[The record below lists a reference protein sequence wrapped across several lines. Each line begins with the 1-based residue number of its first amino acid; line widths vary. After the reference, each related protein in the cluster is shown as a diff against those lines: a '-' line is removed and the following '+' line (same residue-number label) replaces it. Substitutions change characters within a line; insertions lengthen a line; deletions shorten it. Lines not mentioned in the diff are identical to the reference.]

1 MTPSGY
7 RRGVGY
13 HEVSPPARL
22 RGLAECLWTSPG
34 PRQTRVLPDGCMDL
48 IDLDGEVLV
57 AGPDTGPHLSEQRAL
72 ATGLRFRPGALPR
85 LLGVPAA
92 ELCNQRVPLRELR
105 PELSGA
111 PLLTA
116 AARLLTTEPSAAT
129 APWALPL
136 LAEVTARL
144 GAGVAVS
151 TVADETGYSARNL
164 QRQCLAVYGYGPAM
178 LRRVLRFRRAIEFLR
193 AGAATADAAARAG
206 YADQSHLYRE
216 VRDLAGVPPAR
227 LYSAANRSTEVPS
240 GSVTVA

>member
-1 MTPSGY
+1 
-7 RRGVGY
+7 
-13 HEVSPPARL
+13 
-22 RGLAECLWTSPG
+22 
-34 PRQTRVLPDGCMDL
+34 MDL
-48 IDLDGEVLV
+48 IDLDGEIVV
-57 AGPDTGPHLSEQRAL
+57 AGPDTTAYVSRQRSA
-72 ATGLRFRPGALPR
+72 AAGVRFRPGVLPR

-92 ELCNQRVPLRELR
+92 ELRNQRVPLTELR
-105 PELSGA
+105 PGLSGA

-116 AARLLTTEPSAAT
+116 AGRLLTTEPSTAT

-144 GAGVAVS
+144 GAGAAVH

-178 LRRVLRFRRAIEFLR
+178 LRRILRFRRAIEFLR
-193 AGAATADAAARAG
+193 AGALTADAAARAG
-206 YADQSHLYRE
+206 YADQPHLYRE
-216 VRDLAGVPPAR
+216 VRDLAGVPLAR